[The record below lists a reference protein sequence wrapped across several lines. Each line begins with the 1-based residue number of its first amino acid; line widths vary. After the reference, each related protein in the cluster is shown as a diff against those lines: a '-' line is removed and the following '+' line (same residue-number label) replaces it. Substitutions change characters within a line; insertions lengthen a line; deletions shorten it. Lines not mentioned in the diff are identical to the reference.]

1 MENFEAVK
9 PITMESDLNT
19 KESEI
24 EETKEYELNL
34 DKDIYKLEMESYKD
48 QKMIFKI
55 RQSNNISFCYYHN
68 TFEYNYLIKEFILPA
83 QHYENITKL
92 YKFFDSAFSKNKFIL
107 SQDKDKKELILSI
120 KLTVGFD
127 EIESKLHLK
136 ETKFTNE
143 EMIIIL
149 FKEIKEIKIKGIPNT
164 NNENKDELINNLV
177 KKNEEMET
185 KINLL
190 VDENKTM
197 KEILN
202 KYQDFLEKKIE
213 EEKKEKELNEK
224 AKEEYTNFVKQNI
237 NQPFKENPQNLK
249 VRDYLTTNYCC
260 SQQFSK
266 IAVYTGLKDH
276 VEYLVYDNKKNHNLD
291 IMRII
296 DKTIITSL
304 QGHSSPIPVIK
315 YYTKNNNEEY
325 LLSCDESKLVI
336 IWDIQNYYN
345 KKYTIQTNYSGI
357 IADSLLLFNIFNND
371 YILLSNTGSNEFSK
385 LYYFKQNTPFI
396 RNINGTNQNPSYFII
411 PWLYNNKYYIIDCGD
426 SVISINNM
434 LEDETY
440 ANLKFDPESQHYGG
454 YLYNDNYLC
463 VSHYYNKFIRIWD
476 LVNKVIYK
484 QINYDDPGYGYE
496 IIQWNNQYSIVG
508 DDKVSFVI
516 IDIEEGKMVKRIQI
530 KNIVSELRGLKKIK
544 LGQLGECLIG
554 SDKEGN
560 ISLMGL

>member
-1 MENFEAVK
+1 
-9 PITMESDLNT
+9 
-19 KESEI
+19 
-24 EETKEYELNL
+24 
-34 DKDIYKLEMESYKD
+34 
-48 QKMIFKI
+48 
-55 RQSNNISFCYYHN
+55 
-68 TFEYNYLIKEFILPA
+68 
-83 QHYENITKL
+83 
-92 YKFFDSAFSKNKFIL
+92 
-107 SQDKDKKELILSI
+107 
-120 KLTVGFD
+120 
-127 EIESKLHLK
+127 
-136 ETKFTNE
+136 
-143 EMIIIL
+143 MIIIL

-190 VDENKTM
+190 VDENKKM
-197 KEILN
+197 KDILN
-202 KYQDFLEKKIE
+202 KYQDYLEKRIE

-266 IAVYTGLKDH
+266 IAVYTALKDH
-276 VEYLVYDNKKNHNLD
+276 VEYLVYDNKNNHNLD

-411 PWLYNNKYYIIDCGD
+411 PRLYNNKYYIIDCGD

-530 KNIVSELRGLKKIK
+530 KNIESELRGLKKIK